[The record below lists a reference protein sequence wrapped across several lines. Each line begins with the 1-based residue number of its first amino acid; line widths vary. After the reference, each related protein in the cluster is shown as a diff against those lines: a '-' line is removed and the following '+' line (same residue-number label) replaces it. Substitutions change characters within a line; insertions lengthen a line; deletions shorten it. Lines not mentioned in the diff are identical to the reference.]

1 MQPYQEEY
9 FPENFRRARAKG
21 VKIVAAVDGG
31 AGGAGFVP
39 HGQLYKELELF
50 VEQGMSEFQAIQ
62 TATKNAAELIGREND
77 LGSIET
83 GKIGDF
89 VVLNDNP
96 LDDISNLEN
105 INCVIKE
112 GVIVYNQG

>member
-21 VKIVAAVDGG
+21 VKIV
-31 AGGAGFVP
+31 
-39 HGQLYKELELF
+39 
-50 VEQGMSEFQAIQ
+50 
-62 TATKNAAELIGREND
+62 AAELIGREND

-112 GVIVYNQG
+112 GLIVYNQG